1 MKFLMVI
8 IICFGTNI
16 CKGIFD
22 KQVFNSHDEC
32 LKASKPVVQYMKNV
46 YPNSSGEIYCMTE
59 PEFNEYYDYLEN
71 GGKPTI
77 EKLPNPSS
85 I

>member
-1 MKFLMVI
+1 MDCNAIWEQSWYPTMED
-8 IICFGTNI
+8 CTT
-16 CKGIFD
+16 
-22 KQVFNSHDEC
+22 
-32 LKASKPVVQYMKNV
+32 ASQTAKSFMMNQY
-46 YPNSSGEIYCMTE
+46 PESAGEIYCMTE

-77 EKLPNPSS
+77 EELPNPTNA

>member
-1 MKFLMVI
+1 M
-8 IICFGTNI
+8 
-16 CKGIFD
+16 
-22 KQVFNSHDEC
+22 S
-32 LKASKPVVQYMKNV
+32 
-46 YPNSSGEIYCMTE
+46 E

>member
-1 MKFLMVI
+1 MKFIMVI
-8 IICFGTNI
+8 IICFGMDCNAIWEQTWHSTMDN
-16 CKGIFD
+16 CLNASQTVKSFMMD
-22 KQVFNSHDEC
+22 K
-32 LKASKPVVQYMKNV
+32 
-46 YPNSSGEIYCMTE
+46 YPNSAGEIYCMSE
-59 PEFNEYYDYLEN
+59 PQFNEYYDYLEN